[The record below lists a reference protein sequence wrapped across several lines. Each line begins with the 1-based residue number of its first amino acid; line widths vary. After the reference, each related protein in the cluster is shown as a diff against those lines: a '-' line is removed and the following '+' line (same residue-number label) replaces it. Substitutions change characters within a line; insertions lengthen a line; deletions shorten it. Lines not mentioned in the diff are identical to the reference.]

1 MPQKNEERL
10 QKYLAECGVASRRKS
25 EELIAAG
32 KVKVNGHVA
41 QIGDK
46 IDPRRDLVT
55 VRGKKV
61 RKTQRNYYILLH
73 KPRGYVTTLSDELG
87 RRCVTDL
94 LTGVE
99 ERVYPIG
106 RLDRNSEGLLL
117 FTNDGELANRIM
129 HPASHINKVYR
140 VTVRP
145 DITDEQAAELSAG
158 VKIGENTT
166 TLPATVIVLEKQ
178 PGRVVLQI
186 TISEGKNRQIR
197 RMCEAVGLEVVRLK
211 RIAVGPIKLGML
223 QPGRWRDLKSS
234 ELIALRGAITKAGG
248 NGAGEGQE

>member
-73 KPRGYVTTLSDELG
+73 KPRGYVTTVSDELG
-87 RRCVTDL
+87 RKTVMDL
-94 LTGVE
+94 VRDIDARL
-99 ERVYPIG
+99 YPVG
-106 RLDRNSEGLLL
+106 RLDKDSEGLLL
-117 FTNDGELANRIM
+117 LTNDGAFANALT
-129 HPASHINKVYR
+129 HPRHAYSKKYR
-140 VTVRP
+140 VTIRGKVDDSALLQLREGIDLDGRMTAP
-145 DITDEQAAELSAG
+145 CDVTVLTAE
-158 VKIGENTT
+158 ENRT
-166 TLPATVIVLEKQ
+166 VLEFVLHE
-178 PGRVVLQI
+178 GR
-186 TISEGKNRQIR
+186 NRQIR
-197 RMCEAVGLEVVRLK
+197 RMCEAVDLEVIRLK
-211 RIAVGPIKLGML
+211 RIAVGSLKLDML
-223 QPGRWRDLKSS
+223 PVGKWR
-234 ELIALRGAITKAGG
+234 ELTDNEVQKLMRSGALQAEDTKK
-248 NGAGEGQE
+248 